1 MTRSDEP
8 KESSRPLLDEATIH
22 PDPIEQFLVWFE
34 AAQSSAEVQPSAI
47 TLATAARD
55 GKPSARIVLLK
66 SVNEAGFS
74 FFTNYDS
81 RKGRELAE
89 NPRAALVCYWASLE
103 RQVRIEGT
111 VTRLPPEES
120 DAYFATRPFG
130 SRLSTWASPQSRVVT
145 DRTGLD
151 RRMAELREQYRED
164 VPRPP
169 YWGGY
174 VLAPSSI
181 EFWQGRADRLHDR
194 ILYTRAGE
202 GRWRIERLAP

>member
-1 MTRSDEP
+1 MTRPDEP
-8 KESSRPLLDEATIH
+8 KDSSLPLLSEATAH
-22 PDPIEQFLVWFE
+22 PDPIQQFRVWFE
-34 AAQSSAEVQPSAI
+34 AAQASAEVQPSAV
-47 TLATAARD
+47 TLATAGRD

-66 SVNEAGFS
+66 GFTEAGFA

-81 RKGRELAE
+81 RKGRELDE

-111 VTRLPPEES
+111 VTRLPPTES

-130 SRLSTWASPQSRVVT
+130 SRLSTWVSPQSRVVA
-145 DRTGLD
+145 DRAVLD
-151 RRMAELREQYRED
+151 QRMAELRKQYREE

-174 VLAPSSI
+174 ILAPSSI

-194 ILYTRAGE
+194 ILYTRAGNSH
-202 GRWRIERLAP
+202 WRIERLAP

>member
-8 KESSRPLLDEATIH
+8 KESPLPVLNEASVH
-22 PDPIEQFLVWFE
+22 PDPIEQFRLWFE
-34 AAQSSAEVQPSAI
+34 AAEASTEVQPSAS

-66 SVNEAGFS
+66 GFTEAGFS

-81 RKGRELAE
+81 RKGRELEE
-89 NPRAALVCYWASLE
+89 NPQAALVCYWASLE

-111 VTRLPPEES
+111 VTRLSADES

-130 SRLSTWASPQSRVVT
+130 SRLSTWVSPQSRVVA
-145 DRTGLD
+145 DRTILD
-151 RRMAELREQYRED
+151 RRMEELRKQYQED

-174 VLAPSSI
+174 VLAPLSI

-194 ILYTRAGE
+194 ILYTRGGD

>member
-8 KESSRPLLDEATIH
+8 KDSSLPLLSEMTAH
-22 PDPIEQFLVWFE
+22 PDPIQQFRLWFE
-34 AAQSSAEVQPSAI
+34 AAQASAEVQPSAV

-66 SVNEAGFS
+66 GFTQAGFS

-81 RKGRELAE
+81 RKGRELEE

-130 SRLSTWASPQSRVVT
+130 SRLSTWVSPQSRVIT
-145 DRTGLD
+145 DRAILD
-151 RRMAELREQYRED
+151 RRMAELRRQYQDE

-174 VLAPSSI
+174 ILAPSSI

-194 ILYTRAGE
+194 ILYSRAGD

>member
-1 MTRSDEP
+1 MTRGDKP
-8 KESSRPLLDEATIH
+8 KESSLPLLSEATVH
-22 PDPIEQFLVWFE
+22 PDPIEQFRSWFE
-34 AAQSSAEVQPSAI
+34 AAQASSEVQPSAI
-47 TLATAARD
+47 ALATAARD

-66 SVNEAGFS
+66 GFTEAGFT

-81 RKGRELAE
+81 RKGRELEE
-89 NPRAALVCYWASLE
+89 NPQAALVCYWASLE

-111 VTRLPPEES
+111 VTRLSGEES

-130 SRLSTWASPQSRVVT
+130 SRLSTWVSAQSRVIP
-145 DRTGLD
+145 DRATLE
-151 RRMAELREQYRED
+151 RRMEELRKQYQED

-169 YWGGY
+169 HWGGY

-194 ILYTRAGE
+194 IRYTRAGD
-202 GRWRIERLAP
+202 GSWRIERLAP